1 MAQQWK
7 IESLTGRCAAT
18 GRVLAEGEEFFTVLL
33 EDGESFRRVDY
44 SLDAWQGPP
53 EGAFS
58 HFRTRVPVK
67 EKRKRLLVDDEI
79 LVHFFLRLAD
89 QSEPHR
95 VQFRFVLALILLRK
109 RLLRYDET
117 AREDGREVWRMTLTL
132 DKTAHQVVNPH
143 LTDDQIEGVSS
154 QLSAI
159 LHGDMGHWTQFDD
172 FPESISAP
180 DDHPQSETADPQPP
194 EQAAPPGVGE

>member
-1 MAQQWK
+1 MAQQWQ
-7 IESLTGRCAAT
+7 IESLTGRCAVT
-18 GRVLAEGEEFFTVLL
+18 GHLLAEGEEFYTVLL

-53 EGAFS
+53 QGAFS

-95 VQFRFVLALILLRK
+95 LQFRFVLALILLRK

-117 AREDGREVWRMTLTL
+117 IMEDGRQVWRMTLTL

-159 LHGDMGHWTQFDD
+159 LHGDMGHWTQLDD
-172 FPESISAP
+172 FPESLSAP
-180 DDHPQSETADPQPP
+180 DDRPRPATSDPQPP
-194 EQAAPPGVGE
+194 DQPAPPGVGE

>member
-1 MAQQWK
+1 MAQQWQ

-18 GRVLAEGEEFFTVLL
+18 GRVLAEGEEFYTVLL

-53 EGAFS
+53 QGAFS

-67 EKRKRLLVDDEI
+67 EKRKRLLVDNEI
-79 LVHFFLRLAD
+79 LAHFFLRLAD
-89 QSEPHR
+89 QSEPLR
-95 VQFRFVLALILLRK
+95 LQFRFVLALILLRK
-109 RLLRYDET
+109 RLLRYEET
-117 AREDGREVWRMTLTL
+117 TIEDGREIWRMTLTL
-132 DKTAHQVVNPH
+132 DKTTHQVVNPH

-159 LHGDMGHWTQFDD
+159 LHGDMGHWTQLDD
-172 FPESISAP
+172 CPESLSVP
-180 DDHPQSETADPQPP
+180 DDQPRPDISDPPPP
-194 EQAAPPGVGE
+194 EQSSPPGVDE

>member
-95 VQFRFVLALILLRK
+95 LQFRFVLALILMRK

-117 AREDGREVWRMTLTL
+117 IMEDGREVWRMTLTL
-132 DKTAHQVVNPH
+132 DKTTHQVVNPH

-159 LHGDMGHWTQFDD
+159 LHGDMGHWTQLDD
-172 FPESISAP
+172 FPESLSAP
-180 DDHPQSETADPQPP
+180 DDQPRPDTADPQPP
-194 EQAAPPGVGE
+194 EQSTPPGVGE